1 MIMNSSEYHRNTI
14 LTTVY
19 KFSIEWVPSQEGGLH
34 IIIKQ

>member
-19 KFSIEWVPSQEGGLH
+19 KFSIEWVPS
-34 IIIKQ
+34 